1 MSTTV
6 NGVEGFSA
14 LVGQHLGYSDWV
26 VIDQARIDRFAEA
39 TGDYQWIHV
48 DAARAADGPFGATIA
63 HGYLTLALAPA
74 LLQSIW
80 SVTGVRLGVNYGANK
95 IRFPAPVPVDAEV
108 RLGATLAEAT
118 EVEGGAQILL
128 DLAFE
133 VKGASKP
140 ACVAQ
145 VVFRYF
151 R

>member
-6 NGVEGFSA
+6 NGVEGFTD

-26 VIDQARIDRFAEA
+26 VIDQARIDGFAAA

-48 DAARAADGPFGATIA
+48 DAERAKNGPFGGTIA

-74 LLQSIW
+74 LLASLW
-80 SVTGVRLGVNYGANK
+80 SVAGVSMGVNYGANK
-95 IRFPAPVPVDAEV
+95 IRFPAPVPVGSEV
-108 RLGATLAEAT
+108 RMGATLAEAT
-118 EVEGGAQILL
+118 DVEGGVQILL

-140 ACVAQ
+140 SCVAQ